1 MDLIIAFGVFM
12 VLMIVCIAM
21 NLSVVIALIGG
32 FICFFAVAVARKY
45 KPRHVFKMSLE
56 GVKTSWVVLKLL
68 FLIGC
73 LTALWRASGTIA
85 FFVYYG
91 MDIITPQAFII
102 IAFLLTAL
110 MSYFLGSSFGVTS
123 TAGVMLM
130 ILARSGGV
138 NEFITAGAIL
148 SGAYFGD
155 RSSPVSSSA
164 FLTATMSGVSPEEN
178 KKWLLKTGV
187 FPLGVTGIIFTVLS
201 FKNPI
206 SGVSQSVMESLS
218 GTYDI
223 SLWAAVPAIVLLV
236 LPWMKVSVSNT
247 ILISAITSFVVAV
260 IFQNQSPAALVT
272 YMVTGYELDSAAL
285 GDVMAGGGV
294 ISMVEVMIVVILS
307 SSYAGIFEETG
318 MLNSLK
324 DKMDKAATKIGL
336 FGLQL
341 VFSVLSVMI
350 FCNQT
355 IATILSVQLLGDT
368 YKRKGASNEELA
380 MDIGNSLITICGLVP
395 WSVACAVPLSMLDIG
410 NGAIPWCI
418 FLYMN
423 PICYIFTKRLFFKK
437 R

>member
-1 MDLIIAFGVFM
+1 MGASF
-12 VLMIVCIAM
+12 
-21 NLSVVIALIGG
+21 
-32 FICFFAVAVARKY
+32 
-45 KPRHVFKMSLE
+45 LE
-56 GVKTSWVVLKLL
+56 RRTV
-68 FLIGC
+68 
-73 LTALWRASGTIA
+73 
-85 FFVYYG
+85 
-91 MDIITPQAFII
+91 
-102 IAFLLTAL
+102 
-110 MSYFLGSSFGVTS
+110 MSYVGPNTLKHFVQK
-123 TAGVMLM
+123 
-130 ILARSGGV
+130 
-138 NEFITAGAIL
+138 
-148 SGAYFGD
+148 YFGD
-155 RSSPVSSSA
+155 PDNIKGLGDGTVTSAIKAVSTKANTNATNISTVQGKVNTNANNISSLTTKVNGHTSSISQINTDLSA
-164 FLTATMSGVSPEEN
+164 LKN

-324 DKMDKAATKIGL
+324 DKMDKAIRRAMTED
-336 FGLQL
+336 
-341 VFSVLSVMI
+341 LSWDRS
-350 FCNQT
+350 
-355 IATILSVQLLGDT
+355 AD
-368 YKRKGASNEELA
+368 E
-380 MDIGNSLITICGLVP
+380 
-395 WSVACAVPLSMLDIG
+395 
-410 NGAIPWCI
+410 
-418 FLYMN
+418 YMN
-423 PICYIFTKRLFFKK
+423 LYTQLETE
-437 R
+437 

>member
-12 VLMIVCIAM
+12 VLMIACIIADI
-21 NLSVVIALIGG
+21 SVVAALIGG
-32 FICFFAVAVARKY
+32 FVCFFAVAVARKY
-45 KPRHVFKMSLE
+45 KARQVLIMSAQ

-68 FLIGC
+68 FIIGC

-91 MDIITPQAFII
+91 MEIITPQAFLI

-138 NEFITAGAIL
+138 NEFIAAGAIL

-164 FLTATMSGVSPEEN
+164 FLTATVSGVSPEEN

-187 FPLGVTGIIFTVLS
+187 FPLVVTGIIFTVLS
-201 FKNPI
+201 FRNPI
-206 SGVSQSVMESLS
+206 SGVSETVMESLS

-247 ILISAITSFVVAV
+247 IILSAVASFFVAL
-260 IFQNQSPAALVT
+260 IFQDQSAASLVT
-272 YMVTGYELDSAAL
+272 YMITGYELDSASL
-285 GDVMAGGGV
+285 GDIMAGGGV

-307 SSYAGIFEETG
+307 SSYAGIFEGTG
-318 MLNSLK
+318 MLDSLK
-324 DKMDKAATKIGL
+324 DKMDRAASKIGL

-341 VFSVLSVMI
+341 VFSILSVMI

-355 IATILSVQLLGDT
+355 IATILSAQLLGDT
-368 YKRKGASNEELA
+368 YKRRGASNEELA

-395 WSVACAVPLSMLDIG
+395 WSVACAVPLSMLDVG
-410 NGAIPWCI
+410 NGAIPWCV

-423 PICYIFTKRLFFKK
+423 PICYIFTKRLFFK
-437 R
+437 

>member
-1 MDLIIAFGVFM
+1 MKKRVYSAMRPTGELHIGHYFGAIKNWVKM
-12 VLMIVCIAM
+12 Q
-21 NLSVVIALIGG
+21 SEYD
-32 FICFFAVAVARKY
+32 CFFAVAVARKY

-285 GDVMAGGGV
+285 GDIMAGGGV

-350 FCNQT
+350 FC
-355 IATILSVQLLGDT
+355 
-368 YKRKGASNEELA
+368 RKGASNEELA